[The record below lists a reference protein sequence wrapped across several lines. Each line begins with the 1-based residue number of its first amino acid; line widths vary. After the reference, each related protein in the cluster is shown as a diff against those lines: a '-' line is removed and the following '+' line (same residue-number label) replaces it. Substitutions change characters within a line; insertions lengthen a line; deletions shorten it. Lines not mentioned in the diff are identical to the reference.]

1 MQIKSL
7 SVVLRPRLM
16 SEAGDL
22 GAAMVQRHWR
32 SVWRCYL
39 PVWALVTLL
48 ALALTLLN
56 PWAPTLFLLWIK
68 PWLDRTLLFVL
79 SRAVFNQ
86 PTSWATLWQQRKA
99 VWGRQLWSSL
109 FWLRFSPWRSYVL
122 PLIQLE
128 GQKGKSLRQ
137 RRSQILN
144 GHRGAGFALQ
154 WVFSSMELVFTMGV
168 VALLLAFAPQGSGK
182 DLWQWL
188 TETEGH
194 LSSDLLL
201 NGLYASTILLVEPFF
216 VAAGFAMYLNR
227 RVELEAW
234 DVEQEFRHAFSR

>member
-1 MQIKSL
+1 MQVKSL
-7 SVVLRPRLM
+7 SVTLRPRLM
-16 SEAGDL
+16 AEAGDL
-22 GAAMVQRHWR
+22 GVALVQRHWR

-39 PVWALVTLL
+39 PVWTLITAL
-48 ALALTLLN
+48 ALALTFVNL
-56 PWAPTLFLLWIK
+56 WAPMLLLLWMK
-68 PWLDRTLLFVL
+68 PWMDRTLLFVL

-86 PTSWATLWQQRKA
+86 PTDWAVLWQQRKA

-122 PLIQLE
+122 PLTQLE
-128 GQKGKSLRQ
+128 GQRGKSLRQ

-154 WVFSSMELVFTMGV
+154 WVFSSMELILTMGA
-168 VALLLAFAPQGSGK
+168 VALMLSFAPQGTGR
-182 DLWQWL
+182 DFWQWL

-194 LSSDLLL
+194 LSTELLL
-201 NGLYASTILLVEPFF
+201 NALYACTVLLVEPFF

-234 DVEQEFRHAFSR
+234 DVEQEFRRAFSC